1 MEVSAEK
8 VYLLSRPD
16 NRVMD
21 GEVLEVQR
29 LDLQGAEFMNIYR
42 RIAKGAVFGLM
53 LAVVGTGIQ
62 GQENKPPET
71 KKAERPPAQREQRE
85 QREHTAAP
93 REQRTA
99 PAPQNAPPQQHR
111 REGAPA
117 EAQHPAVSGRP
128 AQAPE
133 QQPHPRQQTPVETQR
148 TAPVQRESQPGGGA
162 QPRRNTGDQP
172 TAQPG
177 RTFGTNPRQRDA
189 EPARGP
195 SQMGARPVAPAS
207 RIVTTRGGDV
217 IHRDA
222 NGQVRQVRMNNG
234 TVVYHPPN
242 APRRVE
248 VVRPGGRLVVAS
260 APGRGYVQRPVV
272 IHNTTIIKRT
282 YVYNGVPQARIFRP
296 RVYNGVSLVV
306 YTPVRYYRPAFYVYA
321 FNPWPR
327 PIVYGW
333 GWRSSPWFGY
343 YGGYFTPYPVYA
355 SPSLWLTDYL
365 IAATLEAAYEDRM
378 AARSMQNNYVDGGQV
393 APMSPEVK
401 QAIADEVRRQID
413 RERAEGQNANAPGG
427 QDTNLFGDNGPHVFV
442 VHAAYQVNSNA
453 GECTIGEGD
462 VLEMNGPPQANSTWA
477 SLTVLSSRG
486 QGCRKGSS
494 VSVALQDLQEMQN
507 QMQATIDRGLG
518 DLQTKQGQGGLPMPP
533 QGSVGTIDS
542 PYAQEAQP
550 DSNVA
555 SELTS
560 VSQEADRAEQ
570 QVVSQ
575 AGDTPPTLSLGMT
588 VADVKAIQ
596 GEPQKIVDLGSK
608 KIYVYKDLKITFSD
622 GKVSDIQ

>member
-1 MEVSAEK
+1 
-8 VYLLSRPD
+8 
-16 NRVMD
+16 
-21 GEVLEVQR
+21 
-29 LDLQGAEFMNIYR
+29 MNIYR
-42 RIAKGAVFGLM
+42 KIAAVTVFGLM
-53 LAVVGTGIQ
+53 LATVATGTQ
-62 GQENKPPET
+62 AQENKPPET
-71 KKAERPPAQREQRE
+71 KRKASDRTGAPAQRDQREQRE
-85 QREHTAAP
+85 QRDHTAAP
-93 REQRTA
+93 REQRTS
-99 PAPQNAPPQQHR
+99 PTQQNAPQPVR
-111 REGAPA
+111 REAAPA
-117 EAQHPAVSGRP
+117 EAQR
-128 AQAPE
+128 APGSNRSAPVRE
-133 QQPHPRQQTPVETQR
+133 NQQTPAETHR
-148 TAPVQRESQPGGGA
+148 ATPVYRESQPGGV
-162 QPRRNTGDQP
+162 
-172 TAQPG
+172 AQPG
-177 RTFGTNPRQRDA
+177 RTFGNNPRGRDA
-189 EPARGP
+189 EPVRGP
-195 SQMGARPVAPAS
+195 AQMGTRPAPAS
-207 RIVTTRGGDV
+207 RVVTTRGGDV
-217 IHRDA
+217 IRRDSS
-222 NGQVRQVRMNNG
+222 GQVRQVRMNNG

-248 VVRPGGRLVVAS
+248 VVRPGGRVVVAS
-260 APGRGYVQRPVV
+260 APGHGYVQRPVV

-306 YTPVRYYRPAFYVYA
+306 YQPVRYYRPTFYVYA
-321 FNPWPR
+321 YNPWPR

-378 AARSMQNNYVDGGQV
+378 AARSMANSYADSGQS

-413 RERAEGQNANAPGG
+413 RERAEGQNANAFGG
-427 QDTNLFGDNGPHVFV
+427 QDANLFGDNGPHVFV
-442 VHAAYQVNSNA
+442 VHAAYVVNSNA
-453 GECTIGEGD
+453 GECSIGEGD
-462 VLEMNGPPQANSTWA
+462 VLQMNGAPEPNSTWA
-477 SLTVLSSRG
+477 NLTVLSSRG
-486 QGCRKGSS
+486 QGCRKGST
-494 VSVALQDLQEMQN
+494 VAVALQDLQEMQN

-533 QGSVGTIDS
+533 QGSTGTIDS

-550 DSNVA
+550 DSNAA

-570 QVVSQ
+570 QVVNQ
-575 AGDTPPTLSLGMT
+575 AAETPPTLSLGMT
-588 VADVKAIQ
+588 IEDVKAIQ

-622 GKVSDIQ
+622 SKVSDIQ